1 VPAPGRGHRRPR
13 QMLTVW
19 MQRLPPIG
27 VSPPSPIFPELR
39 SQRPHARR
47 CARDTGRLRGV
58 RPPARPSARA
68 GARPTPKPPPAG
80 GELGRPAHRGTA
92 AAPPHIGRR
101 HYHHRRRPH
110 PSVRCGANGPASRAR
125 APPPRWQRPSSP
137 SPSQWAR
144 VQPQADDLSGR
155 RRVQEDLYAPVCN
168 HKTLWDGAYGRPF
181 WHALPDCTS
190 YKPPRNRLISTNQ
203 TPLCVPI
210 RVAFGGRSRT
220 ARGPFLRRFFFCLPL
235 GTGPTAGIVCFVAWV
250 PLTVVRG
257 SGPFTLYSSAVLRFA

>member
-1 VPAPGRGHRRPR
+1 MQVATKPCGSNISASSAPALVACIHARIQFIFEWLFSPGSCTSARPR
-13 QMLTVW
+13 
-19 MQRLPPIG
+19 R
-27 VSPPSPIFPELR
+27 
-39 SQRPHARR
+39 
-47 CARDTGRLRGV
+47 
-58 RPPARPSARA
+58 
-68 GARPTPKPPPAG
+68 
-80 GELGRPAHRGTA
+80 TA
-92 AAPPHIGRR
+92 PR
-101 HYHHRRRPH
+101 
-110 PSVRCGANGPASRAR
+110 ASRRAAV
-125 APPPRWQRPSSP
+125 APPPRRQRPSSP